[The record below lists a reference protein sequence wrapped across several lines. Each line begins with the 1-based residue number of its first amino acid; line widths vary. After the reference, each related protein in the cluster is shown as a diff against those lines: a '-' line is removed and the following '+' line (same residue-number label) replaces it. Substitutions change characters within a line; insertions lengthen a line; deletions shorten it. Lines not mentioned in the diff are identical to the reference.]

1 MDLETYL
8 ALKLERSREQTLER
22 PHQRPVCTVCHKSS
36 KTCYCA
42 RIKPFV
48 AGPRFIILIH
58 PKEFK
63 KSIGTGRLSHLCIRN
78 SELIEGIDFTDHKRV
93 KEILADRT
101 NWPVVLYPGPDA
113 VDISGD
119 AGSKVESQVPA
130 GKTLVIFV
138 IDGSWSC
145 AQKMLRVSA
154 NLRQLPQIR
163 FTPTSRS
170 TYKIRRQ
177 PRAACFSSL
186 EAVHFVIEQFN
197 GSSRWRSD
205 PGHDN
210 LLEVFSFMI
219 EQQLSFLA
227 HPQQKAK
234 RGIR

>member
-8 ALKLERSREQTLER
+8 ALKLERRREQPPGIPR
-22 PHQRPVCTVCHKSS
+22 QRPVCPVCHKAS

-48 AGPRFIILIH
+48 AGPRFVILIH

-78 SELIEGIDFTDHKRV
+78 SDLIEGIDFTNHARV
-93 KEILADRT
+93 NKILDDPS

-119 AGSKVESQVPA
+119 GGTKLDSQVPV
-130 GKTLVIFV
+130 GRTLVIFV

-154 NLRQLPQIR
+154 NLRRLPQIR

-170 TYKIRRQ
+170 IYKIRRQ